1 MQKQQIPI
9 LGMDCASCAA
19 VIQRTLKKADGVASC
34 EVNYGSES
42 AQIEFDE
49 KKTNLEVLSKKIE
62 PLGYRLSA
70 GKKGSGQH
78 VMPDG
83 TVMSE
88 SEHAE
93 HLGLSQSKEQ
103 KLEELKKYK
112 HKVQFTLPLALAVF
126 ALMLWEIATVWN
138 PVLPKLFLPMDLY
151 AKILLIL
158 SSIVLF
164 WAGQQFLRGLLTFL
178 RYGVAGMD
186 TLIGIGTLTAYL
198 YSVFV
203 VLFPES
209 RQALGLPETIF
220 FDVTIVVI
228 GFIILGKYLEMR
240 SKLRTGE
247 AIEKLLNLQAKT
259 ALVLRDGKE
268 VEVPIAQVKVGDKI
282 VVKPGA
288 KLPVDGRILEG
299 ASSIDDSMVTGE
311 FMPKDVK
318 PGDMVVGGTVNRHGA
333 FVFEATKVGSETLL
347 AQIVRMVQTAQGS
360 KAPIQNLA
368 DRISAVFVPVVLV
381 IAFASLAAWLLI
393 GSRFMPFSQSL
404 SLGLLCF
411 VSVLVIACPCA
422 LGLATPT
429 AIIVGVGKGASLGIL
444 IKNAE
449 SLEKL
454 RSVNTVV
461 VDKTG
466 TLTVGKPSVAGVVPV
481 LAQGRQ
487 FEEKILQIAG
497 SLEKKSEHPL
507 AEAIIR
513 KAEDLGLKV
522 LPITDF
528 KNFEGRGVYGKIL
541 GEEYFIGSPKFVGEQ
556 GAKTDEGVLQK
567 LTLEGKTPVVVAKGR
582 ETIGILAISDS
593 LKENTAEVVRQLK
606 ILGVEVVMATGDH
619 ENTARH
625 VARELGIEKV
635 FAQVLPQ
642 DKAMRIKELQSEGFV
657 VAMAGDGIND
667 APALAQADVGV
678 AMATGTDVAIESA
691 DITLLHGDLAKLL
704 SAIRLARN
712 TVRTVK
718 QNLFWAFIY
727 NLVGIPLATGIFY
740 PLFGWLLNPIFAGAA
755 MALSSVSV
763 VANSLRLKQTKI

>member
-1 MQKQQIPI
+1 MQKQQISI

-49 KKTNLEVLSKKIE
+49 KKTSPEVLSKKIE
-62 PLGYRLSA
+62 PLGYRLA
-70 GKKGSGQH
+70 IGKKELGQH

-83 TVMSE
+83 TIMSE

-112 HKVQFTLPLALAVF
+112 YKVQFTLPLALVVF

-164 WAGQQFLRGLLTFL
+164 WAGQQFLRGVLTFL

-198 YSVFV
+198 YSVFI

-209 RQALGLPETIF
+209 RKTLGLPETTF

-259 ALVLRDGKE
+259 ALVLKDGKE
-268 VEVPIAQVKVGDKI
+268 VEVPIVQVKVGDRI

-318 PGDMVVGGTVNRHGA
+318 PGDMVVGGTVNRQGA

-381 IAFASLAAWLLI
+381 IAFASLAAWLLV

-429 AIIVGVGKGASLGIL
+429 AIIVGVGKGAGAGIL

-466 TLTVGKPSVAGVVPV
+466 TLTVGKPSVAEVISV

-487 FEEKILQIAG
+487 FEEKVLQIAG

-507 AEAIIR
+507 AEAIVR
-513 KAEDLGLKV
+513 KAEDLGLEV

-567 LTLEGKTPVVVAKGR
+567 LTLEGKTPVVVAKGN
-582 ETIGILAISDS
+582 ETVGILAISDS
-593 LKENTAEVVRQLK
+593 LKENTAEVVRLLK
-606 ILGVEVVMATGDH
+606 AMGVEVVMATGDH

-625 VARELGIEKV
+625 IARELGIEKV

-763 VANSLRLKQTKI
+763 VANSLRLKQTKT

>member
-1 MQKQQIPI
+1 MQKQLVPV
-9 LGMDCASCAA
+9 LGMDCASCAS
-19 VIQRTLKKADGVASC
+19 VIQRTLKKTEGVAAC

-49 KKTNLEVLSKKIE
+49 KQTNLEMLSKKIE
-62 PLGYRLSA
+62 PLGYKLA
-70 GKKGSGQH
+70 VDTKH

-93 HLGLSQSKEQ
+93 HLGLAQSKEQ
-103 KLEELKKYK
+103 KLEELKSYGR
-112 HKVQFTLPLALAVF
+112 KVKFTLPLAGAVF
-126 ALMLWEIATVWN
+126 VVMLWEIFSVWV
-138 PVLPKLFLPMDLY
+138 PFLPKPALPMELY
-151 AKILLIL
+151 SKILLIL

-164 WAGQQFLRGLLTFL
+164 WAGQPFLRGLYTFL
-178 RYGVAGMD
+178 RYGAANMD
-186 TLIGIGTLTAYL
+186 TLIGMGTLTAYA

-203 VLFPES
+203 VLFPTA
-209 RQALGLPETIF
+209 RQSLGLPETTF

-228 GFIILGKYLEMR
+228 GFIMLGKYLEMR
-240 SKLRTGE
+240 SKLKTGE

-259 ALVLRDGKE
+259 ALVLRAGKE

-282 VVKPGA
+282 VIKPGA
-288 KLPVDGRILEG
+288 KLPVDGRVLEG
-299 ASSIDDSMVTGE
+299 VSSIDDSMVTGE
-311 FMPKDVK
+311 FMPKDIK
-318 PGDMVVGGTVNRHGA
+318 PGDLVVGGTVNRQGA
-333 FVFEATKVGSETLL
+333 FVFEATRVGNKTLL
-347 AQIVRMVQTAQGS
+347 SQIVRMVQTAQGS

-368 DRISAVFVPVVLV
+368 DRISAVFVPVVLIV
-381 IAFASLAAWLLI
+381 AFVSLATWLAV

-429 AIIVGVGKGASLGIL
+429 AIIVGVGKGAGAGVL

-449 SLEKL
+449 SLERLK
-454 RSVNTVV
+454 SVNMVV

-466 TLTVGKPSVAGVVPV
+466 TLTIGRPVVAEVMAITG
-481 LAQGRQ
+481 QDKQ
-487 FEEKILQIAG
+487 SEDKILQIAA

-507 AEAIIR
+507 AEAVVK
-513 KAEDLGLKV
+513 KAAELGLEA
-522 LPITDF
+522 LPVVDF
-528 KNFEGRGVYGKIL
+528 KNFEGRGVYGKIS
-541 GEEYFIGSPKFVGEQ
+541 GEEYFIGSPKFASEQ
-556 GAKTDEGVLQK
+556 GAKTDEAILQK
-567 LTLEGKTPVVVAKGR
+567 MTLEGKTPVVVAKGR

-593 LKENTAEVVRQLK
+593 LKANTAEVIKQLK
-606 ILGVEVVMATGDH
+606 ALGVEVVMATGDH
-619 ENTARH
+619 ENTAKFI
-625 VARELGIEKV
+625 AQQLGIEKV

-704 SAIRLARN
+704 GAIRLARA

-727 NLVGIPLATGIFY
+727 NLVGIPLAAGLFY
-740 PLFGWLLNPIFAGAA
+740 PLFGWLLNPVFAGAA

-763 VANSLRLKQTKI
+763 VGNSLRLKRIKI